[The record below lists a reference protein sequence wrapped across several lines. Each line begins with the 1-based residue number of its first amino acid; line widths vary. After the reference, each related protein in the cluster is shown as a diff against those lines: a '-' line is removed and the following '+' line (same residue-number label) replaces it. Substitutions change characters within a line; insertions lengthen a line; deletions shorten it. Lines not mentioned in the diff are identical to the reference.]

1 MQNNNYS
8 KQRSGRIQ
16 GLRSL
21 KDTLPINIKKILN
34 KRGQIYSEILGNWK
48 FIVGEDL
55 FKVCFPKSYRNTNKF
70 TESTLVIMVK
80 RGNEIEV
87 EYSKKEI
94 MNKINLFFNN
104 SVVKRIKLASFN
116 EERNTNLKKALK
128 NENVTNNK
136 YHKKIKNV
144 KNEKIKKSLIELTK
158 VFRKI

>member
-21 KDTLPINIKKILN
+21 KDTLPKNIKKILN